1 MVKKYTKFIF
11 FLFLIILISSVSYA
25 KPHKQLSDYNFFK
38 DIKNQIPKDETVP
51 YKIANPLFSDYSYK
65 FRFVHMPLNTAAEY
79 SYNNVFNFPIGTTII
94 KTFAYPIDERDLD
107 KGFQLLETRLLIK
120 NKNGW
125 EPLSY
130 IWNNEQ
136 TNAFLKYTGHTFNV
150 SWISNNGQEKYVRYR
165 APNVNQCKTCHEIN
179 NKIQPIGPKGRNMNI
194 NFVYPSGEANQI
206 DFWHDRKLL
215 NNIPTPLKRNPAIW
229 DDAKYGI
236 NERARSYL
244 DANCAH
250 CHQKGA
256 SASNSGFYLN
266 IDENNSSIL
275 GIYKTPVAAGRGSG
289 GLKYIID
296 PGNPADSILL
306 YRMLSTDPGVMM
318 PELSRN
324 LQHEEAIP
332 LIREWISQLK

>member
-1 MVKKYTKFIF
+1 MVIKYCKFIF
-11 FLFLIILISSVSYA
+11 FLFLITLIGSVSYA
-25 KPHKQLSDYNFFK
+25 EPHKQLSDYNFFK
-38 DIKNQIPKDETVP
+38 DIKNQIPRDETIP
-51 YKIANPLFSDYSYK
+51 YKIANPLFSDYSHK

-79 SYNNVFNFPIGTTII
+79 SYNNVFNFPVGTTII
-94 KTFAYPIDERDLD
+94 KTFAYPIDERNLD
-107 KGFQLLETRLLIK
+107 KGFLLLETRLLIK
-120 NKNGW
+120 NENGW
-125 EPLSY
+125 IPLSY

-150 SWISNNGQEKYVRYR
+150 SWISSNGQEKYVRYR
-165 APNVNQCKTCHEIN
+165 APNVNQCKSCHEIN

-194 NFVYPSGEANQI
+194 NFVYPNGEANQI
-206 DFWHDRKLL
+206 DFWHDKSLL
-215 NNIPTPLKRNPAIW
+215 NNIPKPLKKNPAIW
-229 DDAKYGI
+229 DDTKYEI

-250 CHQKGA
+250 CHQRGA

-266 IDENNSSIL
+266 IEENNSSIL

-296 PGNPADSILL
+296 PGKPADSILL